1 MKIDISNKLSE
12 IERYKE
18 KCEEWKKNHLVW
30 NPFHKDLLFR
40 LSWNSN
46 SLEGNT
52 LSLEETIQVIEYDE
66 VRSGHTFTEYQ
77 EAKTMYAALS
87 QKMTFKGNTKIDL
100 QWIKDTNY
108 LIMQKDG
115 EFRKEDVY
123 IGTPVEV
130 VYYPPKY
137 QKVPELMKR
146 YTEDLPIPETIQEK
160 DVIAHVARKHIEFE
174 RIHPFK
180 DGNGRTGRVIMH
192 QQLLNQ
198 GILPAII
205 KDQSKYRQA
214 FRRYDKNGETSLMEY
229 VIAEGILETY
239 HRLENV
245 YEKFLC
251 RDTNEIIKCNSYVEE
266 PKLIEEQSMKQCMER
281 TATRMPERK
290 LDKKL
295 DR

>member
-1 MKIDISNKLSE
+1 M
-12 IERYKE
+12 
-18 KCEEWKKNHLVW
+18 
-30 NPFHKDLLFR
+30 
-40 LSWNSN
+40 
-46 SLEGNT
+46 
-52 LSLEETIQVIEYDE
+52 EETIQVIEYDE

-160 DVIAHVARKHIEFE
+160 DVIDMWPESI
-174 RIHPFK
+174 
-180 DGNGRTGRVIMH
+180 
-192 QQLLNQ
+192 LN
-198 GILPAII
+198 LNVFTHLRMEMEEP
-205 KDQSKYRQA
+205 
-214 FRRYDKNGETSLMEY
+214 EESLC
-229 VIAEGILETY
+229 I
-239 HRLENV
+239 
-245 YEKFLC
+245 
-251 RDTNEIIKCNSYVEE
+251 NSY
-266 PKLIEEQSMKQCMER
+266 
-281 TATRMPERK
+281 
-290 LDKKL
+290 
-295 DR
+295 